1 MKFASLMCFALLA
14 VATSAYQLGAAPRL
28 VARRRGALVVL
39 QEQPVPDAAMDR
51 AAAASKARE
60 EAVAAVA
67 KADALERAM
76 AEDMMDAAESAA
88 APEAAARPEAAA
100 VAAAQPAAAPPVEA
114 SSYLSR
120 EKAKY
125 GLSDAGASDDDAV
138 RHRGL

>member
-1 MKFASLMCFALLA
+1 
-14 VATSAYQLGAAPRL
+14 
-28 VARRRGALVVL
+28 
-39 QEQPVPDAAMDR
+39 MDR

-100 VAAAQPAAAPPVEA
+100 VAAAQPAAALPVEA

>member
-1 MKFASLMCFALLA
+1 
-14 VATSAYQLGAAPRL
+14 
-28 VARRRGALVVL
+28 
-39 QEQPVPDAAMDR
+39 MDR

-76 AEDMMDAAESAA
+76 AEDMMDTAESAA

-114 SSYLSR
+114 SSYLAR
-120 EKAKY
+120 EKA
-125 GLSDAGASDDDAV
+125 
-138 RHRGL
+138 R